1 MAIRKNRMGGG
12 ASAADGK
19 AKVAQSPYSAIHSG
33 PGRVLTAVYG
43 VFALSATARAGYQ
56 FYRDFQH
63 APLAYSLSLFAAV
76 VYVVA
81 IVCLVIGNKVTHHI
95 AVAAVSVE
103 LVGVL
108 AVGLLS
114 VLHPELFPEATVWST
129 FGIGYGFVPL
139 VLPFVGLFWLLRVG
153 RRARAAAE

>member
-1 MAIRKNRMGGG
+1 MAIRKNRMGRG

-19 AKVAQSPYSAIHSG
+19 AKVAQSPYSAMHSG

-81 IVCLVIGNKVTHHI
+81 TVCLVIGNKVTHHI

-114 VLHPELFPEATVWST
+114 VLKPELFPEATVWST

-153 RRARAAAE
+153 RRARAA

>member
-12 ASAADGK
+12 AGADGK
-19 AKVAQSPYSAIHSG
+19 AKVAQSPYSAMHSG

-81 IVCLVIGNKVTHHI
+81 TVCLVIGNKVTHHI

-153 RRARAAAE
+153 RRARAA